1 MTSEGTQWRGAL
13 CLLSRM
19 GCRRPVCLSVRLGL
33 VAIFRLVKPRGS
45 ERNVSQL
52 APSQV
57 RGNGAS
63 EGRKALWN
71 WGNFDAMEERLG
83 GREGASISKM
93 SRCQRAGER
102 FGGYGVL
109 ARTAYKLM
117 GAFRGSLAWVK
128 NGVGVAESLFPL
140 SSSSSLRHR
149 FIEFHPE
156 GKRDEGK
163 SPENGSGGFPPKI
176 GNRSP
181 SARASR
187 EADRFVDLAS
197 PTRFPLSSLQ

>member
-1 MTSEGTQWRGAL
+1 M
-13 CLLSRM
+13 
-19 GCRRPVCLSVRLGL
+19 
-33 VAIFRLVKPRGS
+33 
-45 ERNVSQL
+45 
-52 APSQV
+52 
-57 RGNGAS
+57 
-63 EGRKALWN
+63 EGRHFGIGAILTRWRSVS
-71 WGNFDAMEERLG
+71 EE

-109 ARTAYKLM
+109 ARTAYRLM

-128 NGVGVAESLFPL
+128 NGVGVAESLSPL
-140 SSSSSLRHR
+140 SSSSSSLSHR

-197 PTRFPLSSLQ
+197 ESHPLSSYSNDGVLSVTVVRKSEVSLSRSTADDQVHFCLLALLCLSSRASNQQEGTNQVAVK

>member
-1 MTSEGTQWRGAL
+1 MLNPEDQNETCLNWRHRRFEGT
-13 CLLSRM
+13 
-19 GCRRPVCLSVRLGL
+19 
-33 VAIFRLVKPRGS
+33 
-45 ERNVSQL
+45 ER
-52 APSQV
+52 A
-57 RGNGAS
+57 R
-63 EGRKALWN
+63 EGRHFGIGAILTRWRSVS
-71 WGNFDAMEERLG
+71 EE